1 MELVKQADVLQ
12 AQGKPVIHLSIGE
25 PDFPMPGPV
34 QSALMKAIAENK
46 TCYTPALGLPELRLA
61 ISKHYQSAFGV
72 QVPAGQI
79 VITSGASAGFEV
91 DTANLQNG
99 NEFSFA
105 YVQGGVSKTNQGDK
119 AQFDMK
125 MLEKLP
131 QKSFTTQTPW
141 YPNAVTFTGPLLR
154 DVLAAVGAKGTKIT
168 AVALNDYKTEIPLE
182 DATRHDVIVARLM
195 NNRPMPV
202 REKGPLF
209 IVYPFDTKAELR
221 SELYYN
227 RAAWQLN
234 ALRIR

>member
-1 MELVKQADVLQ
+1 MHAGLLKTRRGVVRLMGIVFGAMALFGTAAQALDK
-12 AQGKPVIHLSIGE
+12 AT
-25 PDFPMPGPV
+25 GPV
-34 QSALMKAIAENK
+34 VLTIEGAI
-46 TCYTPALGLPELRLA
+46 T
-61 ISKHYQSAFGV
+61 H
-72 QVPAGQI
+72 
-79 VITSGASAGFEV
+79 
-91 DTANLQNG
+91 
-99 NEFSFA
+99 
-105 YVQGGVSKTNQGDK
+105 TNQGQQ

-131 QKSFTTQTPW
+131 QHSFSTQTPW

-154 DVLAAVGAKGTKIT
+154 DVLTAVGAKGTKIT